1 MQAVQANNIVAKF
14 VGIKT
19 INMEVELGPNQ
30 AQLSYKLPNMD
41 TLAGMIITGIECYMN
56 VGAAG
61 GNPNV
66 PANAVGIPVSPASGL
81 GIINFTDLTNGAL
94 VLKDSDSVIILDSQP
109 LIDMVPSLNYGLK
122 FDFIA
127 MFNKGIPNVS
137 WSNSSLIFGNG
148 TSRSAANLVA
158 YFMVSYVD
166 PRSISA
172 FMQANKNL

>member
-1 MQAVQANNIVAKF
+1 MAQANSIVAKF

-19 INMEVELGPNQ
+19 INMEVELGPNT
-30 AQLSYKLPNMD
+30 AALTYKLPNMD
-41 TLAGMIITGIECYMN
+41 TLAGMIITGIEAYMN

-66 PANAVGIPVSPASGL
+66 PANAVGIPVSPASGI
-81 GIINFTDLTNGAL
+81 GIMNFTDLTNAAL
-94 VLKDSDSVIILDSQP
+94 ILKDSDSVIILDTQP

-122 FDFIA
+122 FDFIK

-137 WSNSSLIFGNG
+137 WSNSELVFGNG
-148 TSRSAANLVA
+148 TVRSSANLVA
-158 YFMVSYVD
+158 YFSISYVD

-172 FMQANKNL
+172 FMKANPNL